1 MGSALNA
8 SFGRHFL
15 VLKNEAKRDPST
27 SSGKAF
33 IGPRSAG
40 LCGTSMFDSNLP
52 LTERHEEL
60 LISIRDAAEAIFQT
74 RFLNKKFIW
83 EDKEI
88 GSMSDNLQAA
98 KVLYRQN
105 PTAENRMA

>member
-8 SFGRHFL
+8 SFGSHSL

-33 IGPRSAG
+33 IGPRSAR

-52 LTERHEEL
+52 LTERYEEL
-60 LISIRDAAEAIFQT
+60 LISIRSNYS
-74 RFLNKKFIW
+74 RKGFLIRSLFGKIKK
-83 EDKEI
+83 
-88 GSMSDNLQAA
+88 L
-98 KVLYRQN
+98 VL
-105 PTAENRMA
+105 